1 MNYSREELYQRQ
13 IPLLGQEGLEKLA
26 AARIA
31 ICGLGGVG
39 SYAAEALAR
48 CGAGSILLIDH
59 DRVSASNI
67 NRQLCALHSTVNRY
81 KTEVIAE
88 RIADIDP
95 ACKVDIAS
103 SFIDEK
109 TDFDELLEAV
119 TYVVDAIDHLPGKT
133 ALICWCITKG
143 IPVISAMGAGRRLDP
158 QKLQIA
164 DISRTSG
171 CPLARNLRRELRSRG
186 INSGVKAVFSTEQPL
201 PAAPGELG
209 SISFVP
215 SVAGL
220 LMASAVVRDITGR

>member
-1 MNYSREELYQRQ
+1 
-13 IPLLGQEGLEKLA
+13 
-26 AARIA
+26 
-31 ICGLGGVG
+31 
-39 SYAAEALAR
+39 
-48 CGAGSILLIDH
+48 
-59 DRVSASNI
+59 
-67 NRQLCALHSTVNRY
+67 
-81 KTEVIAE
+81 
-88 RIADIDP
+88 
-95 ACKVDIAS
+95 
-103 SFIDEK
+103 
-109 TDFDELLEAV
+109 
-119 TYVVDAIDHLPGKT
+119 
-133 ALICWCITKG
+133 LICWCISKG